1 MLVMCAMGALEGVP
15 ITPPVPVEAAAPSMP
30 VDAPVLERPA
40 TVVLRLTIDEVG
52 EVSRAEVQSSAGQV
66 FDRAAMEAAVR
77 WRFQPARRGEAP
89 LEVRV
94 DVPVHF
100 VPESAG
106 GVGTHHDG
114 EAMAA
119 TAVLARGSDSTG
131 ARSTSAAPVSGVASP
146 SDGPG
151 SSTESRSSQG
161 ASARS
166 AVAGAESP
174 SDGPGSSTGSRSSR
188 GASARSAVAGAE
200 SPSDEPGSST
210 ESRSSRGAS
219 ARSAVAGAESPS
231 DEPGSSTE
239 SRSSSEASPR
249 GLATGSTSPGDATGL
264 ASSAQAGAA
273 PGASS
278 VEQGAT
284 TEAKPSERVL
294 STTVRDVAAAPPPV
308 AVGDFHIEVGQL
320 ADVPR
325 NSASDLMLLAPG
337 VMLANHGG
345 EGHAETVFIRGFD
358 AGEGKD
364 VEMRLNGV
372 PLNEVSHAHG
382 HGYADTY
389 FIIPELVDSLRVTEG
404 PYDASQGD
412 FGVAGTVEYQLGL
425 KRRGLTTS
433 VSYGSF
439 ASRRLALVWG
449 PPESGEATF
458 VGLLLR
464 QGDGFGP
471 NRSYANASAMA
482 QVELLLGDDTRLRL
496 LGTSYGARF
505 SSAGVVRETDVVD
518 SRLPCA
524 PDADSQFFC
533 FYDEN
538 QGGASQ
544 RHIVSAELQSR
555 LKRGG
560 RLVQQGYVV
569 LRQTRIRDNF
579 TGFVQDTPPVGQS
592 QRGDTAEGFYR
603 GNTLGLRGRYI
614 PGVTLLGE
622 ARPLELGYVARY
634 DDVRTRSRRL
644 RDSGGAPYAT
654 LYDNQ
659 VRTTNLGG
667 YASLRVSPRPWL
679 TLRAG
684 LRLDTFLFGVED
696 LNRPAVDRDGPRLT
710 DESVDAYGFFA
721 SPRASA
727 EVKLSPR
734 LTWMTSAGLGA
745 RSSDAAAL
753 SDAELAPYA
762 RVASGETGLGWRLE
776 GEGRPYTLEA
786 RGAVFATRVS
796 QDFVFDERLGRNQ
809 PIGASQRLGAFA
821 TSRFVWSEW
830 MDVQA
835 SVAWARATLPVP
847 GASAWKLWDGAVM
860 PYIPALLG
868 RLDASVRGDITLVG
882 ERVGWNVALGH
893 SAVGPRPLPLDRYSE
908 PVFLFDVA
916 TRARWSWVEFGV
928 SVGNALDT
936 RWRETELNYVSN
948 FRGADAP
955 ASLLATRH
963 FTAGPPRTFR
973 GTLTLYL
980 DFEEESR

>member
-1 MLVMCAMGALEGVP
+1 
-15 ITPPVPVEAAAPSMP
+15 MP

-40 TVVLRLTIDEVG
+40 TVVLRLTIDEAG
-52 EVSRAEVQSSAGQV
+52 EVSRAEVQSSAGPV

-106 GVGTHHDG
+106 GVSTHHHG

-119 TAVLARGSDSTG
+119 TAVPARGGESTG
-131 ARSTSAAPVSGVASP
+131 DWSTAVASATGP
-146 SDGPG
+146 SDGP
-151 SSTESRSSQG
+151 
-161 ASARS
+161 
-166 AVAGAESP
+166 
-174 SDGPGSSTGSRSSR
+174 
-188 GASARSAVAGAE
+188 
-200 SPSDEPGSST
+200 

-219 ARSAVAGAESPS
+219 ARSAATDAESPS
-231 DEPGSSTE
+231 DAPGSGAE
-239 SRSSSEASPR
+239 SRSSRGASSQGVAAGRASP
-249 GLATGSTSPGDATGL
+249 GEETGL
-264 ASSAQAGAA
+264 ASSTQAGSAST
-273 PGASS
+273 PGDAEGSTSS

-284 TEAKPSERVL
+284 KESKSSERVL

-372 PLNEVSHAHG
+372 PLNEVSHSHG

-389 FIIPELVDSLRVTEG
+389 FIIPELVHALRVTEG

-425 KRRGLTTS
+425 ARRGLTTS

-449 PPESGEATF
+449 PPESSEATF

-464 QGDGFGP
+464 QGNGFGP
-471 NRSYANASAMA
+471 NRTYANASAMA

-614 PGVTLLGE
+614 PGLTLLGE

-776 GEGRPYTLEA
+776 GEGSPYTLEA

-821 TSRFVWSEW
+821 TGRFVWSEW

-835 SVAWARATLPVP
+835 SIAWARATLPAP

-860 PYIPALLG
+860 PYIPSLLG
-868 RLDASVRGDITLVG
+868 RLDASVRGDVTLAG

-928 SVGNALDT
+928 SVENALDT

-980 DFEEESR
+980 DFEEDSP

>member
-1 MLVMCAMGALEGVP
+1 MLVMCAMGALEEVP
-15 ITPPVPVEAAAPSMP
+15 ITPPVPVEAAPPSMP

-40 TVVLRLTIDEVG
+40 TVVLRLTIDEAG
-52 EVSRAEVQSSAGQV
+52 EVSRAEVQASAGRV

-100 VPESAG
+100 VPEAAG
-106 GVGTHHDG
+106 GVGAHHHG

-119 TAVLARGSDSTG
+119 TAVPARGSESTG
-131 ARSTSAAPVSGVASP
+131 ARSTSDGSAAGAEAP
-146 SDGPG
+146 SEAPG
-151 SSTESRSSQG
+151 SAMESRSSPD
-161 ASARS
+161 ASARGAAAGSESSSDAPGS
-166 AVAGAESP
+166 AAESGSLRKASAQGSAAGAALPGEA
-174 SDGPGSSTGSRSSR
+174 PGSATASRPAR
-188 GASARSAVAGAE
+188 GASAL
-200 SPSDEPGSST
+200 
-210 ESRSSRGAS
+210 
-219 ARSAVAGAESPS
+219 
-231 DEPGSSTE
+231 
-239 SRSSSEASPR
+239 
-249 GLATGSTSPGDATGL
+249 GLA
-264 ASSAQAGAA
+264 AG
-273 PGASS
+273 GASS
-278 VEQGAT
+278 GEATSPASSTQAGSAQGASTSDDAESSDSLREQGVT
-284 TEAKPSERVL
+284 RETKSSERVL

-389 FIIPELVDSLRVTEG
+389 FIIPELVDALRVTEG

-449 PPESGEATF
+449 PPESSEATF

-471 NRSYANASAMA
+471 NRSFANASAMA

-505 SSAGVVRETDVVD
+505 ASAGVVRETDVVD

-579 TGFVQDTPPVGQS
+579 TGFMQDTPPVGQS

-614 PGVTLLGE
+614 PGLTLLGE

-821 TSRFVWSEW
+821 TGRFVWSEW

-835 SVAWARATLPVP
+835 SIAWARATLPTP

-868 RLDASVRGDITLVG
+868 RLDASVRGDVTLAG

-893 SAVGPRPLPLDRYSE
+893 SAVGPRPLPLDRYSA

-928 SVGNALDT
+928 SVENALDT

-980 DFEEESR
+980 DFEEDSP